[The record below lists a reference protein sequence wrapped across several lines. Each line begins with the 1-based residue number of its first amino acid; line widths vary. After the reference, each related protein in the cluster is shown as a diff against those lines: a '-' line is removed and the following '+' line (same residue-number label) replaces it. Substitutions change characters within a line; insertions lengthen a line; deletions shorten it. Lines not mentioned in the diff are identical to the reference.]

1 MSRVKLMSAMAFD
14 LETHEETMVADPVI
28 RVIGELPAG
37 SRPFGLNRVYKGP
50 QGVYEEVVAI
60 AGPDGTILWETTPR
74 YVELR
79 GMMFEDLFRQKV
91 TERVEISE
99 PGEHAVLFYL
109 DGQLSGRIP
118 VFIDAPGSA
127 RTAGVALEAAE
138 AALKKGSACWLT
150 IPVAARGKRGGK
162 GRATVQRT
170 AWYVQQGSKL
180 YFIKGGDEQELPGLE
195 SARTVTVTVKSK
207 DIKAAIAELEAD
219 VRVVDDPEEFER
231 IATLG
236 MGNRLNLKDGE
247 AALQRWKDT
256 CTIVEATL
264 RD

>member
-14 LETHEETMVADPVI
+14 TEAYDETLVADPVI
-28 RVIGELPAG
+28 RVIGELPAS
-37 SRPFGLNRVYKGP
+37 SRPFGIHRVYKGP
-50 QGVYEEVVAI
+50 QGVYEEVVAL
-60 AGPDGTILWETTPR
+60 AAPDGTILWDSPPR

-79 GMMFEDLFRQKV
+79 GMMFEDLFRTQI
-91 TERVEISE
+91 TERIEIADA
-99 PGEHAVLFYL
+99 GEHAVLFYL
-109 DGQLSGRIP
+109 DGEIVGRIP
-118 VFIDAPGSA
+118 VFIDAPLSA

-138 AALKKGSACWLT
+138 SALKKGSACWVT
-150 IPVAARGKRGGK
+150 IPQRRG
-162 GRATVQRT
+162 APVQRA

-180 YFIKGGDEQELPGLE
+180 FFIKGGGEQELPGLE
-195 SARTVTVTVKSK
+195 DAPTVTVTVKSK

-256 CTIVEATL
+256 CTIVEASL
-264 RD
+264 RG

>member
-37 SRPFGLNRVYKGP
+37 SRPFGLHRVYKGP
-50 QGVYEEVVAI
+50 QGVYEEVVAL
-60 AGPDGTILWETTPR
+60 AGPDGTVLWESVPR

-79 GMMFEDLFRQKV
+79 GMMFEDLYRQQVKQ
-91 TERVEISE
+91 RIEITE

-109 DGQLSGRIP
+109 DGELSGRIP
-118 VFIDAPGSA
+118 VFIDAPTSA
-127 RTAGVALEAAE
+127 RTAGVELEVAE

-150 IPVAARGKRGGK
+150 IPQRKGG
-162 GRATVQRT
+162 TVQRT
-170 AWYVQQGSKL
+170 AWYVQQGAKL
-180 YFIKGGDEQELPGLE
+180 FFIKGGEEQGLPGLE
-195 SARTVTVTVKSK
+195 DARTVTVTVKSK
-207 DIKAAIAELEAD
+207 DIKAAVAELQAD
-219 VRVVDDPEEFER
+219 VRVVDDAEEFER

-247 AALQRWKDT
+247 SALQRWKDT

-264 RD
+264 RA